1 MQASRTVTLYEES
14 FPQICC
20 GCKPKIGTPAVADV
34 PKFSY
39 AYSASTKHVPRRTVR
54 AILTVLR
61 RSTER
66 MTLVQRAKFL
76 GAAMQPALRA
86 TRQMAE
92 ERAGL
97 ETRRAAATG
106 GKSPPNR
113 NVSPDEL
120 RDESQN
126 ESRRGKNSASA
137 ANGERQ
143 HLLMEEEDLPSYEAY
158 EAAAVAANA
167 AVDFVGPLLEQ
178 TSADRVRALNEE
190 AVVPAAD
197 RAGSTAGTT
206 VNGVAGILAASDRS
220 LVAYLGFALA
230 ALEAAS
236 ETSACVASSAAAA
249 AHDSSAPG
257 GGAPPATALARAEER
272 MVALVMGAPA
282 IDLRFILL
290 HGCRLSYANLIK
302 RRQSEREG
310 VDEETEHV
318 KQTAPR
324 RGSARLGELALS
336 GAMPWTLRG
345 VSCLAHLVR
354 GR

>member
-1 MQASRTVTLYEES
+1 MQASRTINITLYEES

-34 PKFSY
+34 PTFSY
-39 AYSASTKHVPRRTVR
+39 AYSASTKHVSRRTVR
-54 AILTVLR
+54 AILAVLR

-137 ANGERQ
+137 TNGERQ

-178 TSADRVRALNEE
+178 ASADKVRTLNEE
-190 AVVPAAD
+190 PVVPAAD
-197 RAGSTAGTT
+197 RAGSTTGTT
-206 VNGVAGILAASDRS
+206 VNGVAGIVAASDRS

-249 AHDSSAPG
+249 AHDSSSAPG

-272 MVALVMGAPA
+272 RSEWWLSLWGRRRSILGSFSSTVAA
-282 IDLRFILL
+282 
-290 HGCRLSYANLIK
+290 CRTPT
-302 RRQSEREG
+302 G
-310 VDEETEHV
+310 
-318 KQTAPR
+318 
-324 RGSARLGELALS
+324 
-336 GAMPWTLRG
+336 
-345 VSCLAHLVR
+345 
-354 GR
+354 